1 MEAFGTMSARLLCCG
16 FCRAAGTL
24 APQSLK
30 FGLAHL
36 GVQQRSFG
44 VFSSIREN
52 LTDKVEQKKQKEMG
66 IFAQVARF

>member
-1 MEAFGTMSARLLCCG
+1 MSARLLCCG

-24 APQSLK
+24 APYSLK
-30 FGLAHL
+30 FGLSQAW
-36 GVQQRSFG
+36 VQQRSFG

-66 IFAQVARF
+66 IFAQVARI